1 MKNRTCFFRRF
12 SLLPATILFA
22 LIIGV
27 GCSSTSKMSKQLAR
41 VAKDWSL
48 AMRASQIIPVY
59 PLTEDLKPGDVFLVQ
74 TRIEEQVAEFEANGF
89 LPLDKHIARL
99 TSTDYTNFYEGAY
112 GLAGEN
118 TTTPPYL
125 WSTPLSETNLWR
137 YAPGAA
143 FPSYSFEFKRGGG
156 LSVALPVQGVPIG
169 LGLMGMDSAYGSI
182 TIKEGLTYGLSEE
195 LMLRAVTTWVRRQPE
210 ILTLYAPT
218 ESRTNYLRVV
228 NRVFLAREVNVLLT
242 KASAGG
248 FGASGGAGRDV
259 NLFDLNNTNA
269 LQNYTNLLDQ
279 LNKLSAASAT
289 PGGALKVAS
298 ATSRSISMEERFRRP
313 LVIGYL
319 SMEFPILGSGELGT
333 PFSTF
338 RALTKKGYSPN
349 TARLFAY
356 DAEDPNAS
364 RIMAWVTVRDAQ
376 GRFAN
381 QDKLIAWLL
390 DNEFKVK
397 ATREIPM
404 IAAAP
409 QYRELRKRIVTEL
422 IEQP

>member
-1 MKNRTCFFRRF
+1 MKNRRPCLHRFRLC
-12 SLLPATILFA
+12 SAVALLTLT
-22 LIIGV
+22 LGL
-27 GCSSTSKMSKQLAR
+27 GCSSTSKMSRQLAR

-48 AMRASQIIPVY
+48 TLRASQIIPVY

-74 TRIEEQVAEFEANGF
+74 TRIADQVAEFEASGF
-89 LPLDKHIARL
+89 LPLDKHLARL
-99 TSTDYTNFYEGAY
+99 TSTDYTNFYEGSY
-112 GLAGEN
+112 GLAADAV
-118 TTTPPYL
+118 TTPPYV
-125 WSTPLSETNLWR
+125 WSTPLSDTNLWR

-169 LGLMGMDSAYGSI
+169 LGLLGTDSASGSI
-182 TIKEGLTYGLSEE
+182 TIKDGLTYGLSEE
-195 LMLRAVTTWVRRQPE
+195 LMLRAVITWVRRQPE
-210 ILTLYAPT
+210 ILALYAPA
-218 ESRTNYLRVV
+218 EGRTNYLRVV

-242 KASAGG
+242 TAGAGG
-248 FGASGGAGRDV
+248 LGASGGAGREV
-259 NLFDLNNTNA
+259 NLFDLNHTNA
-269 LQNYTNLLDQ
+269 PQNYADLLSQ
-279 LNKLSAASAT
+279 LNHLSAASAT

-298 ATSRSISMEERFRRP
+298 ATSRSISIEERFRRP

-319 SMEFPILGSGELGT
+319 SMEFPILDRGELGT

-338 RALTKKGYSPN
+338 RALTQKGYAPS
-349 TARLFAY
+349 TTRLFAY
-356 DAEDPNAS
+356 DAEDVNAA
-364 RIMAWVTVRDAQ
+364 RLMAWVTQRDAQ

-381 QDKLIAWLL
+381 QEKLVAWLL
-390 DNEFKVK
+390 ENEFKAQ

-422 IEQP
+422 LEQP